1 MSWPLASHF
10 SAMLQNPKVAFRD
23 PKLKD
28 CRIEKD
34 ERKQPRPW
42 AGAFAVVYKG
52 IGADGQD
59 PFAVRVF
66 TTESPERRER
76 YDLISAYLKN
86 RRLDCLVDFEYR
98 DRSIR
103 SAGDGKWYPLIIME
117 WVQGETLFR
126 WVRARCLEGNGPALA
141 QAAKYWVELVKELAE
156 ASVAHGDLQQANVM
170 VTTAGRLKLV
180 DYDCMCVPA
189 LVGRR
194 NLEVGVE
201 PYQHPGRNET
211 TLLSLDLDNFS
222 ALMIYIA
229 LRALSAA
236 PQIWPKYVE
245 QTGYDKLLFR
255 PEDFQAPGGSLLYHD
270 LMNSPEEDVRELTA
284 KLFAFSAGPM
294 DQVPPLSHLANSFA
308 KMEQLLV
315 RGEWKAAVDALNR
328 RGQFR
333 DAPAHLKPLIE
344 QAYQHVYREKAWVKY
359 CRVPRETSE
368 ANDRRLV
375 DTWNEALF
383 AGFESAERERVRIG
397 EARRRVTM
405 LDRIY
410 HLVQQSAGA
419 ITLGGERRIVE
430 AAAQLPQGYKYA
442 LQARVEQAGR
452 RVQVLSRLEKA
463 IDHPGSEAAI
473 VAAWRAVV
481 EAKCDHL
488 VDPVRRPR
496 IELAERRAPALRM
509 LHEISGEMPP
519 DRRDR
524 QALEAWQ
531 EDLLGECEEAQPF
544 RPLYQQAAARSELL
558 ERLRAAVDAHDEQGI
573 VRLMEEPSL
582 AGYPL
587 PAPWTASVKA
597 VQQRIGRTEALLAAL
612 EEDRRSSFC
621 ELFDA
626 RLIRRYADR
635 FAPYQALLSEW
646 TVREVLPPE
655 KMGLRPALGRASL
668 LPVKESPGEYRVR
681 WTWPQSR
688 FADECLLAVCPEQPG
703 PEDDPQSVPAHFR
716 QPIDRQNWESGGGS
730 RVVRTEGDWAGSFV
744 VAWAVVNLG
753 FRTFFSRPLVLGQLE
768 TRSRSRWLGLRAFS
782 SRRGETSPKPRED
795 EPQ

>member
-23 PKLKD
+23 PKLKQ

-34 ERKQPRPW
+34 QRNQPRPW

-52 IGADGQD
+52 MGTNGED

-86 RRLDCLVDFEYR
+86 RKLDCLVDFEYR
-98 DRSIR
+98 DQSIR
-103 SAGDGKWYPLIIME
+103 SAGDGKWYPLILME

-126 WVRARCLEGNGPALA
+126 WARARCLEGNGPALA
-141 QAAKYWVELVKELAE
+141 RAAKYWVELVKELAE
-156 ASVAHGDLQQANVM
+156 ASVAHGDLQHANVM
-170 VTTAGRLKLV
+170 VTTAGKLKLV

-236 PQIWPKYVE
+236 PQLWPKYVE

-255 PEDFQAPGGSLLYHD
+255 PEDFRNPTGSMLYQD
-270 LMNSPEEDVRELTA
+270 LISSPEEDVRELTA

-294 DQVPPLSHLANSFA
+294 DRVPPLSHLANSFA
-308 KMEQLLV
+308 KMEQLLL
-315 RGEWKAAVDALNR
+315 GGQWKAAVDALNR

-333 DAPAHLKPLIE
+333 DAPDHLKPLIE
-344 QAYQHVYREKAWVKY
+344 RAYQHVYREKAWVKY

-375 DTWNEALF
+375 DKWNEALF
-383 AGFESAERERVRIG
+383 AGFEPAERERVRIG

-410 HLVQQSAGA
+410 HLVQQSAGS
-419 ITLGGERRIVE
+419 ITLAGERRIVE
-430 AAAQLPQGYKYA
+430 AAAQLPQGYKHA
-442 LQARVEQAGR
+442 LHARVEQAGR

-463 IDHPGSEAAI
+463 IERPGSEAAI
-473 VAAWRAVV
+473 VAAWRAAI
-481 EAKCDHL
+481 EAKCQHL
-488 VDPVRRPR
+488 VDPAWRGR

-509 LHEISGEMPP
+509 LHEISDEMPP

-524 QALEAWQ
+524 QVLEAWQ
-531 EDLLGECEEAQPF
+531 EDLLGECEEAQRF
-544 RPLYQQAAARSELL
+544 RPLYQQAVARRELL

-573 VRLMEEPSL
+573 VRLMEEPLL
-582 AGYPL
+582 AGYSL
-587 PAPWTASVKA
+587 PVAWAASAKA

-612 EEDRRSSFC
+612 EEGRRSSFC

-626 RLIRRYADR
+626 RLIRQYAER
-635 FAPYQALLSEW
+635 FAPYQALLEEW
-646 TVREVLPPE
+646 TISEVLSPE
-655 KMGLRPALGRASL
+655 KTGLRPALGRASL
-668 LPVKESPGEYRVR
+668 LPLKESPGEYRVR

-688 FADECLLAVCPEQPG
+688 FADECLLAVCPEPPG
-703 PEDDPQSVPAHFR
+703 PEDDPQSVPAHLL
-716 QPIDRQNWESGGGS
+716 QSIDRQNWESGGGS
-730 RVVRTEGDWAGSFV
+730 RVIHAEADWAGSHV
-744 VAWAVVNLG
+744 VVWAVVNLG
-753 FRTFFSRPLVLGQLE
+753 FRTFRSRPLVLGQLE
-768 TRSRSRWLGLRAFS
+768 TRSRLRWLGLRAFS
-782 SRRGETSPKPRED
+782 RRGETSPRPRED